1 MINKQTPV
9 YIYNRKLESIQKI
22 KNKWKENQT
31 TKKKIKKQKGKSIRG
46 RTWGKKADNM
56 QKGKYWKVEHWGKL
70 RKSRRGKELKK
81 MHGRTIS

>member
-1 MINKQTPV
+1 M
-9 YIYNRKLESIQKI
+9 
-22 KNKWKENQT
+22 
-31 TKKKIKKQKGKSIRG
+31 QKGKSIRV
-46 RTWGKKADNM
+46 RTWGKKANNM